1 MSGVL
6 EGGWEFVRAA
16 YLLTAV
22 VFVGYAVSVHRRY
35 RAEKSRAGTSG
46 RGRPP
51 EVIP

>member
-16 YLLTAV
+16 YLVTAA
-22 VFVGYAVSVHRRY
+22 VFVGYAVSVQRRY
-35 RAEKSRAGTSG
+35 RAESRAGTPG
-46 RGRPP
+46 RGRRP